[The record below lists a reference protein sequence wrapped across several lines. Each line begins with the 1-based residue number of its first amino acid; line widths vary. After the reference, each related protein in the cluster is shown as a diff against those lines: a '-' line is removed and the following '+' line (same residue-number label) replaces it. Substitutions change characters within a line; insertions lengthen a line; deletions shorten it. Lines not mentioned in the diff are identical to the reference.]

1 MTSSF
6 QGLLISGRHALRS
19 DLPIYSFCSAPGTS
33 EYTALKHDERKEVMD
48 DGTENITSYYLYMI
62 ANINSWLDVTSPLQ
76 AQNPDHGQYSTQLSK
91 SMFLITVEK
100 LPELLAV
107 QADFAWLVVTDLL
120 LLVESPLGYSMWKTG
135 LSAWMK
141 GA

>member
-1 MTSSF
+1 MNTQHVNTMKGKKLWMMVLKMSRR
-6 QGLLISGRHALRS
+6 I
-19 DLPIYSFCSAPGTS
+19 T
-33 EYTALKHDERKEVMD
+33 YTCNV
-48 DGTENITSYYLYMI
+48 
-62 ANINSWLDVTSPLQ
+62 NSWLDITSPLQ

-91 SMFLITVEK
+91 SMFLMTVEK